1 LGFLPL
7 FLAGRFYII
16 YLNNMSPQATKNI
29 RVIGYFLL
37 GIALVLTIFIPIT
50 YYTEKDHFENSK
62 TVNSEIIEY
71 TSSSHTKGGATIT
84 QFVRVRFT
92 NPDTNETK
100 IVTTTLTAVNTL
112 DSDNRVAMEKK
123 KSLLPIGTVTT
134 SFYHPASD
142 QITIASELPNGELV
156 KPGATIPLL
165 VKLLVPFAAVGAL
178 VLTVG
183 MRKHT

>member
-1 LGFLPL
+1 MGFLPL
-7 FLAGRFYII
+7 FWADRFYII
-16 YLNNMSPQATKNI
+16 YLTNMSPQATKNI

-71 TSSSHTKGGATIT
+71 TSGSHTKGGATIT

-92 NPDTNETK
+92 NPDTNEAK

-123 KSLLPIGTVTT
+123 KNLLPIGTVTT

-142 QITIASELPNGELV
+142 QITITSELPNGELV

-178 VLTVG
+178 MVLWG
-183 MRKHT
+183 KRS